1 LDVEEALL
9 ILPIILKPLIA
20 KLRAQN
26 SSLPTAILEILG
38 TIKLRKGKSPGAVA
52 SRLSRQK
59 QPRYDQNRAA
69 FLYGFEGRSV
79 VEDNGEKHGK
89 SHIWGR
95 LFLGHRGSISQ
106 AQRDN
111 CHLS

>member
-26 SSLPTAILEILG
+26 SSLPTAIEILG

-59 QPRYDQNRAA
+59 QPRYDQNQAA

-79 VEDNGEKHGK
+79 VEDNRAKHGK

-95 LFLGHRGSISQ
+95 LFLGHRGSIS
-106 AQRDN
+106 
-111 CHLS
+111 